1 MDNIQYISLD
11 INNNK
16 INTNIYTKQYDV
28 GRTVIFTV
36 TENGV
41 EKDLTDMYALI
52 QLKKPDG
59 FFVLDDLPVS
69 DNHITLTT
77 TEQMTVVAGRLPYQ
91 LSIYHGDTL
100 ISTVTGYMD
109 CEKAVVTNEDIESS
123 TISNIVEEIAQE
135 ISQIHD
141 ISQYEEVAAQI
152 RADRI
157 AVEDATDE
165 VLDNASQAAQSAAEA
180 IAYAIGD
187 QYNPDENAKS
197 YYENTKE
204 LYNKLLQGAK
214 ITILANG
221 WNGSNE
227 QTVAVTGV
235 TSDEDHQLCAVFPK
249 STSTEEYISCGVMRV
264 GQGNGSVTFK
274 CTTTP
279 ENDLE
284 AYVITQATN
293 SRGVNYFG
301 TTVPTDDVGVNGNIY
316 LQYNDDG
323 IIRVFGKTK
332 NHWTPFSGDIYN
344 ESYMLFDT
352 TAADVSGGIMTIATT
367 YAGGNFI
374 NTHTILYAIDPG
386 EWRTDRQPVEY
397 TATQDCAAVYYVASK
412 DNYRSLDVYINA
424 SGVVVDGVQAKDPM
438 YIKGVQFL
446 KGGQKIGIK
455 GYNTNWNE
463 FTRNFYLRI
472 YPTMSNTEG
481 EPRNSDARIISLNE
495 GTSSHTTMTVSTEVE

>member
-1 MDNIQYISLD
+1 MDNTQYISLD

-16 INTNIYTKQYDV
+16 ITQNIYTKQYDV

-59 FFVLDDLPVS
+59 FFVLDDLPVT

-197 YYENTKE
+197 YYENTKD

-235 TSDEDHQLCAVFPK
+235 TSDEDHQLCA
-249 STSTEEYISCGVMRV
+249 
-264 GQGNGSVTFK
+264 
-274 CTTTP
+274 
-279 ENDLE
+279 LE

-293 SRGVNYFG
+293 SMGVNYFG

-316 LQYNDDG
+316 LQYNDNG

-374 NTHTILYAIDPG
+374 NTHTILYAIEQG

-438 YIKGVQFL
+438 YIKGIQFL